1 MNYETP
7 TITDLGSVADF
18 TRADSF
24 AVRFDGLLF
33 HGNKPKPGGGGGGGG
48 TPTS

>member
-7 TITDLGSVADF
+7 TITELGSVADF
-18 TRADSF
+18 TRNDRWALD
-24 AVRFDGLLF
+24 FDGLLF
-33 HGNKPKPGGGGGGGG
+33 HGEVRHGG

>member
-1 MNYETP
+1 MTYETP
-7 TITDLGSVADF
+7 TITELGSVADF

-24 AVRFDGLLF
+24 ALHFDGWLSL
-33 HGNKPKPGGGGGGGG
+33 GPRGSGGG